1 MGSAGLGIVAICEGF
16 SAVIDYCEIEDAT
29 VYNRV
34 IDFVGAEQILI
45 IPDDNIA
52 QTMLKSVST
61 VPPNL
66 KHALTTNNYQYY
78 PAPNYRSY

>member
-34 IDFVGAEQILI
+34 IDFVGVSICCSTLRSAS
-45 IPDDNIA
+45 
-52 QTMLKSVST
+52 SVS
-61 VPPNL
+61 
-66 KHALTTNNYQYY
+66 
-78 PAPNYRSY
+78 RS